1 MAVTLYVLDSLKKVR
16 AVITRGISELIHDEA
31 GFLLMAEIPASYK
44 ADAGEYVG
52 FECVDGR
59 FRLFEI
65 DNATDDEIRS
75 VTEIRATDAAV
86 AELSASICETDT
98 QDDAQA
104 PALAAA
110 ILSGSG
116 WELGTVENGVRAGTV
131 ETYYRTRWEAL
142 QELEE
147 ACGVRVEPY
156 YILQKNAVQRRVVD
170 VTAIRSTYRG
180 RFVQQGLDAD
190 NVEII
195 RSESPRPKVYPLG
208 AVISNEDGVTRRLT
222 IADAEWSKE
231 NGDPADKPAGQ
242 TWIGV
247 PEAVSKYPGREKRL
261 ERDDIDDVSKL
272 MQAAWEEAQRAAQP
286 KTLAQGT
293 ISDMEMIAGQTWKA
307 IRKWDAVWVK
317 PRNRQGAM
325 VQVLRIERN
334 YVRPDR
340 TKMTMGDE
348 EPETIT
354 RRVAKLTA
362 SSTSALR
369 TLSSHGYGIGSNA
382 AALYKQQIE
391 VDEVKTT
398 IKTVSIN
405 LDEANARIDLRATK
419 EELSQAE
426 HRISQ
431 AEIAIDG
438 ANAAIALKASV
449 ETVQGIDKRVSAAE
463 VAIDGA
469 NAAISLRA
477 TKEDL
482 IKAENRI
489 SEAEIRI
496 DGAEAEINLKV
507 SKNGVISAINLSS
520 ESVTISSSKINL
532 QGYVTASRLEASI
545 TDVMNA
551 FADNITTGTLY
562 VSTTAI
568 LATATIR
575 EKGCKWADQTVVT
588 SITKPTLDGKTI
600 WYVDHNG
607 NNQSLWVATGWARQL
622 SYDTETMEYMTSY

>member
-1 MAVTLYVLDSLKKVR
+1 MAVTVYVLDSLKKVR
-16 AVITRGISELIHDEA
+16 AVVTRGISELIHDET
-31 GFLLMAEIPASYK
+31 GFALTAEIPASYK
-44 ADAGEYVG
+44 ADVGEYVG
-52 FECVDGR
+52 FECVDRR

-65 DNATDDEIRS
+65 DTATDDEIRR
-75 VTEIRATDAAV
+75 VTQIRATDAAV
-86 AELSASICETDT
+86 AELSASICESTAPKET
-98 QDDAQA
+98 QA

-110 ILSGSG
+110 ILGGSG
-116 WELGTVENGVRAGTV
+116 WELGIAENGESAGTV

-142 QELEE
+142 RELET

-156 YILQKNAVQRRVVD
+156 YVLHENAVQRRMVD

-190 NVEII
+190 HVEII
-195 RSESPRPKVYPLG
+195 RSESPRPKVYALG
-208 AVISNEDGVTRRLT
+208 TVISNEDGVTKRLT
-222 IADAEWSKE
+222 IADAEWSKA
-231 NGDPADKPAGQ
+231 NGDPVDKPRGQ

-247 PEAVSKYPGREKRL
+247 PEAVSRYPGREKRI
-261 ERDDIDDVSKL
+261 ERDDIDDPYKL
-272 MQAAWEEAQRAAQP
+272 MQAGWEEAQKAAQP

-307 IRKWDAVWVK
+307 VRKWDAVWVK
-317 PRNRQGAM
+317 PRNRPGAM

-348 EPETIT
+348 EPETLT

-382 AALYKQQIE
+382 AALFKQQVE
-391 VDEVKTT
+391 VNEIKTT

-426 HRISQ
+426 HRISA

-463 VAIDGA
+463 IAINGA
-469 NAAISLRA
+469 NAEIS
-477 TKEDL
+477 
-482 IKAENRI
+482 
-489 SEAEIRI
+489 
-496 DGAEAEINLKV
+496 LKV
-507 SKNGVISAINLSS
+507 SKDEIISAINLSS
-520 ESVTISSSKINL
+520 EAVTISSNKINL
-532 QGYVTASRLEASI
+532 EGYVTASQLNAEIADIRLAYSSKMETTQLFASQAEI
-545 TDVMNA
+545 TSDLRV
-551 FADNITTGTLY
+551 TGDLRFGGKNCTWKTDKY
-562 VSTTAI
+562 
-568 LATATIR
+568 
-575 EKGCKWADQTVVT
+575 VVT
-588 SITKPTLDGKTI
+588 SVKYPGLARIKLSALSGDD
-600 WYVDHNG
+600 YV
-607 NNQSLWVATGWARQL
+607 VTG
-622 SYDTETMEYMTSY
+622 YNTSYVSYPGAVGGGNIDYLTFT